1 LNISEDDT
9 DVVPALQNSDGMIGA
24 DRLKN
29 REASGF
35 ELVRDVK
42 ADHRLVLDDKD
53 RQRTLNICRCV
64 FHNPP

>member
-1 LNISEDDT
+1 
-9 DVVPALQNSDGMIGA
+9 MIGA

-42 ADHRLVLDDKD
+42 ADDP
-53 RQRTLNICRCV
+53 RQQGPSGHAHLPLHVPIW
-64 FHNPP
+64 PD